1 MSTHIQPHEAPCKP
15 WGFRTLAVHAGQSP
29 DTSTGAIAP
38 PIVATSAFAYDDFE
52 AGERR
57 FNGEAPGYVYSRFA
71 NPTVAAF
78 ERKMAALEGGE
89 TAVGFASG
97 MAAISASLLGLLKA
111 GDVVACVGT
120 LYGGTDGVMRSL
132 LPRLGVTV
140 RHFRTV
146 DALRAGLDAGTRIVY
161 VETPSNPTLEVMD
174 LAQVAQIAR
183 QAGAI
188 SIADNTFSTP
198 YLTRPLALG
207 MDVVVHSATK
217 FISGHGDATGGVA
230 VGRAELLGPIR
241 AAGMGQLGGCL
252 SPHEAVM
259 LLRGLKTLPL
269 RVEAACTNAEAL
281 ARWLQAQP
289 AVARVYYPGLATH
302 PGHGVAAQ
310 QMRRFGAI
318 LSLDLRGG
326 RAAARQFLDGLRI
339 VTQAVSVGDVDSL
352 ACHPASTTH
361 HSVPEPV
368 RLDNGVSDA
377 LVRMSVGVEDGDDLL
392 ADVAQALARV

>member
-1 MSTHIQPHEAPCKP
+1 MPSADPAEFRKAIRANTKALYVEVIGNPGGEIADLDGLSAVAHEAGIPLVVDS
-15 WGFRTLAVHAGQSP
+15 TLA
-29 DTSTGAIAP
+29 
-38 PIVATSAFAYDDFE
+38 
-52 AGERR
+52 
-57 FNGEAPGYVYSRFA
+57 
-71 NPTVAAF
+71 
-78 ERKMAALEGGE
+78 
-89 TAVGFASG
+89 
-97 MAAISASLLGLLKA
+97 
-111 GDVVACVGT
+111 
-120 LYGGTDGVMRSL
+120 
-132 LPRLGVTV
+132 
-140 RHFRTV
+140 
-146 DALRAGLDAGTRIVY
+146 
-161 VETPSNPTLEVMD
+161 
-174 LAQVAQIAR
+174 
-183 QAGAI
+183 
-188 SIADNTFSTP
+188 TP
-198 YLTRPLALG
+198 YLVRPIEHGA
-207 MDVVVHSATK
+207 DIVIHSATK
-217 FISGHGDATGGVA
+217 FISGHGDAPGGVA

-326 RAAARQFLDGLRI
+326 RPAARQFLDGLRI

-377 LVRMSVGVEDGDDLL
+377 LVRMSVGIEDGDDLL